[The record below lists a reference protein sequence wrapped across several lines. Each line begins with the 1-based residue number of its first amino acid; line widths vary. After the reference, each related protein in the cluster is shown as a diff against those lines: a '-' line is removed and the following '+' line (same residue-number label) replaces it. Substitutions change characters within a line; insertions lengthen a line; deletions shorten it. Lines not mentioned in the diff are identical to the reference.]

1 MFHPGDTVRI
11 SDDFDGIVTLHGWTG
26 AEEDIKNQTFEVVSF
41 ADYQKVYPIFS
52 TIVKRSPSHQGEV
65 FLKQGKEIFVLS
77 PTKALSKVAG
87 ICNCSIT
94 RLWAGNGHAS
104 GCPEF
109 STP

>member
-1 MFHPGDTVRI
+1 MFDIGDTVRI
-11 SDDFDGIVTLHGWTG
+11 SDDFAGKITLHGWTG
-26 AEEDIKNQTFEVVSF
+26 SDDDIRNATFEVVSF

-77 PTKALSKVAG
+77 PTKALAKVAA
-87 ICNCSIT
+87 ICNCPIM
-94 RLWAGNGHAS
+94 RLWAGNGHAK